1 MHMVLFLV
9 LLVRL
14 RQCAANKLSI
24 NSNGNVPIL
33 CHCHAKS
40 QSFTR
45 FVRQNLGQTISR
57 PWSLVVCKQKSVTRH
72 VLVYHKAKRNNIL
85 QINSKYLTDTIRQ
98 EPRNDL
104 E

>member
-1 MHMVLFLV
+1 MHVVLFLV
-9 LLVRL
+9 FLVCL
-14 RQCAANKLSI
+14 CQCATNKFSI

-45 FVRQNLGQTISR
+45 FVRRNLGQTISR

-72 VLVYHKAKRNNIL
+72 VLVYHKAKRNNVL
-85 QINSKYLTDTIRQ
+85 QINSKYLANTIWQ